1 MNNKNNG
8 YPMGLS
14 VLSALV
20 CMALAVCFTAVFFAA
35 CGQKTGKLNDTASI
49 FDYMIENGSFPK
61 LTEVDEDTAA
71 EIYGIM
77 TDKLTSFRFA
87 ISEDRLLAD
96 EAAVF
101 ELADEAYAAD
111 LIRVLESNIA
121 AAARAAKNYSPEQY
135 AILTKTVVSQ
145 KGRFVFYIVNED
157 SASLT
162 AKVKA
167 AISGD

>member
-20 CMALAVCFTAVFFAA
+20 CMALAVCFTAVFFTA
-35 CGQKTGKLNDTASI
+35 CGPKTGKLNDTASI
-49 FDYMIENGSFPK
+49 FDYIIENGSFPK

-77 TDKLTSFRFA
+77 TDKLASFRFA

-101 ELADEAYAAD
+101 ELTDEAYA
-111 LIRVLESNIA
+111 
-121 AAARAAKNYSPEQY
+121 
-135 AILTKTVVSQ
+135 
-145 KGRFVFYIVNED
+145 
-157 SASLT
+157 
-162 AKVKA
+162 
-167 AISGD
+167 